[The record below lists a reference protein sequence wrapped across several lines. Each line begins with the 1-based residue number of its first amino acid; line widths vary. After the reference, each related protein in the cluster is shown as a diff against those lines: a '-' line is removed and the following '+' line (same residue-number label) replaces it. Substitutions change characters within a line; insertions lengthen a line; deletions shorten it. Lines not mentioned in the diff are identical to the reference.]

1 MRTPGLVATVRPV
14 DVDDVSVLLPAEV
27 PGLYRFALTL
37 APDRQHAEDLVQDT
51 VIRALERADTFR
63 QDASLAT
70 WLRRILHNLAVD
82 QARRRREVPV
92 DDLVTEVE
100 ARWSDDSYTVDAAT
114 VVARA
119 ETREELADALIRLPV
134 IYRAAVVLHDAEG
147 LTAREVAEVQG
158 IALPAAKQRLR
169 RGRMMLVDELARGVQ
184 RREAL
189 KGVPLRCADA
199 RSRVGDYLD
208 GEVDEPT
215 ARVLEQHLRDC
226 PTCPPLVAG
235 LVGTTNALRAGGG
248 SLRDPDSVLPPELA
262 ARVAALLESARGVAG

>member
-1 MRTPGLVATVRPV
+1 V
-14 DVDDVSVLLPAEV
+14 DVDAVSVLLPAEV

-51 VIRALERADTFR
+51 VIRALERADSFR
-63 QDASLAT
+63 QDASLGT

-82 QARRRREVPV
+82 QARSRREVPV
-92 DDLVTEVE
+92 EDLVAEVE
-100 ARWSDDSYTVDAAT
+100 ARWNDDSYTVDAAI

-119 ETREELADALIRLPV
+119 ETREELDDALIRLPI

-147 LTAREVAEVQG
+147 LTVREIADVQQ

-169 RGRMMLVDELARGVQ
+169 RGRMMLVDELARGAQ

-189 KGVPLRCADA
+189 KGVPLRCGDA
-199 RSRVGDYLD
+199 RARVSDYLD
-208 GEVDEPT
+208 GEVDQAT
-215 ARVLEQHLRDC
+215 ARALEQHLRDC

-235 LVGTTNALRAGGG
+235 LVGTTKALRGSAG

-262 ARVAALLESARGVAG
+262 ARVSALLDSAHGTAS